1 MEINI
6 TNQSAQ
12 KKWSRYKK
20 DFILIAQRAQ
30 EVLKL
35 EDEYSM
41 SVIFVD
47 PQEIHQINKDY
58 RLSLIHI

>member
-6 TNQSAQ
+6 TNQSSQ

-20 DFILIAQRAQ
+20 DFLLIAQRAQ

-47 PQEIHQINKDY
+47 RK
-58 RLSLIHI
+58 SVV